1 MLWCGAQ
8 PASWWTM
15 SCWILVS
22 PSDGMLAGTASLI
35 PQVWPQKDTETVRN
49 VSPVLQRS
57 IASEGWS
64 RGGTLIWCSMH
75 SLSLSLSWVP
85 PTESHWPWVPPVLY
99 CSRMYLES
107 TGADFISSSRI
118 QTCPSF
124 IQPLT
129 SALHPGTESS
139 VALLL
144 PPWYPLPAP
153 ALCLSYSVIQ
163 SEPPSLSTQCP
174 PFFHPNHPLRGR
186 EHRVMVCLSNLPWWL
201 S

>member
-1 MLWCGAQ
+1 ME
-8 PASWWTM
+8 
-15 SCWILVS
+15 
-22 PSDGMLAGTASLI
+22 
-35 PQVWPQKDTETVRN
+35 PQKDTEVVRN
-49 VSPVLQRS
+49 VSPVPQRS

-64 RGGTLIWCSMH
+64 RGGTLIRCSMH
-75 SLSLSLSWVP
+75 SLSLSLGYPQQS
-85 PTESHWPWVPPVLY
+85 PTDHESHLPPVLY
-99 CSRMYLES
+99 CSRTYPES

-124 IQPLT
+124 IHPLT

-144 PPWYPLPAP
+144 PAWYPLPVP

-174 PFFHPNHPLRGR
+174 PSFHPNCPLRGS
-186 EHRVMVCLSNLPWWL
+186 EHRVMVCLLVHGF
-201 S
+201 